1 MKVFDKLKNLF
12 TDEVEDEVK
21 SEMIQVEIPA
31 PAKNDIEKKEED
43 ITDNKIIKSE
53 EKPSAPIFFD
63 DDYFKELEQPKKEVK
78 SSYKKEI
85 KEVEKKIFKPT
96 PIISPVYGVLDK
108 DYQKEEITTKVQKT
122 YKANNISI
130 DDVRKKAFGSLEED
144 LETTLF
150 GSKSILFNE
159 ESETEDKKVD
169 EETDNTDLFDEMT
182 KEDTIDLELSN
193 DELKEEND
201 EIGEDELFDLID
213 TMYEE
218 GDKK

>member
-78 SSYKKEI
+78 SSYKK
-85 KEVEKKIFKPT
+85 
-96 PIISPVYGVLDK
+96 
-108 DYQKEEITTKVQKT
+108 
-122 YKANNISI
+122 
-130 DDVRKKAFGSLEED
+130 
-144 LETTLF
+144 
-150 GSKSILFNE
+150 
-159 ESETEDKKVD
+159 
-169 EETDNTDLFDEMT
+169 
-182 KEDTIDLELSN
+182 
-193 DELKEEND
+193 
-201 EIGEDELFDLID
+201 
-213 TMYEE
+213 
-218 GDKK
+218 